1 MQRKSWIFAERGQE
15 AGAEIT
21 VELYSVEP
29 ALTVD
34 KCLGEGTL
42 SRADFNDMVR
52 IIGRDRAHDRFDG
65 RFIAKKVLAES
76 LARVMPW
83 GVSTHRELPC

>member
-1 MQRKSWIFAERGQE
+1 MQRKSWIVAERGQE

-29 ALTVD
+29 AFAAD
-34 KCLGEGTL
+34 KCLGEGAL
-42 SRADFNDMVR
+42 SRADLNDMVR
-52 IIGRDRAHDRFDG
+52 IIRRDRARDRFDG
-65 RFIAKKVLAES
+65 RFIAQKVLAES
-76 LARVMPW
+76 LAGVMPW

>member
-1 MQRKSWIFAERGQE
+1 MQRKSWILAERGQE

-21 VELYSVEP
+21 IELYSVES
-29 ALTVD
+29 AFAAD
-34 KCLGEGTL
+34 QRLGEGTL

-52 IIGRDRAHDRFDG
+52 IIRRDRAHDCFDG
-65 RFIAKKVLAES
+65 GFIAQKVLAES
-76 LARVMPW
+76 LAGVMPW

>member
-1 MQRKSWIFAERGQE
+1 MQRKSWIVPECGQE

-21 VELYSVEP
+21 VELYGVEP
-29 ALTVD
+29 AFAAD
-34 KCLGEGTL
+34 KCMGEGTL

-52 IIGRDRAHDRFDG
+52 IIGRDRAHDCFDG
-65 RFIAKKVLAES
+65 GFIAQKVLAES
-76 LARVMPW
+76 LAGVVPW